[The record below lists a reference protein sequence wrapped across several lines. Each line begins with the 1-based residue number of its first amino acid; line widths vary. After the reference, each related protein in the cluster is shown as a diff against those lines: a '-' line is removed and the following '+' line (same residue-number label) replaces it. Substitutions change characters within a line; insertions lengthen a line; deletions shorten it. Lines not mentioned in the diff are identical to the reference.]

1 MKTSPNLLKQPGKK
15 LAPGPSALARFIEPV
30 KSRVSG
36 KPGSETSE
44 ARSKLREEW
53 AVRERE
59 TEEAVPSDGVGLG
72 LVGGCSQIRTG
83 PNLGWVACWGKKR
96 EGGARA

>member
-15 LAPGPSALARFIEPV
+15 LAPGPSAFARFIEPV

-44 ARSKLREEW
+44 ERSKLREEW
-53 AVRERE
+53 AVQERE
-59 TEEAVPSDGVGLG
+59 NRRGCTLGWGGVGAGGG
-72 LVGGCSQIRTG
+72 LQPGG
-83 PNLGWVACWGKKR
+83 
-96 EGGARA
+96 